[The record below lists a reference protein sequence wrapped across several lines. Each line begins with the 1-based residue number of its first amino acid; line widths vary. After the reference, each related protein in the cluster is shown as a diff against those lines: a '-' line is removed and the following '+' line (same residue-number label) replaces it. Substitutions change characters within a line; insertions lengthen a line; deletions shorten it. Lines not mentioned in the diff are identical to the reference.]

1 MAPIAHSGDDKQK
14 MKRIGRKV
22 GNLVAAMLG
31 VSITLVV
38 VLCVLMFYRLTMS
51 MMQKECVSGTNV
63 LAYELASYSGGDD
76 KTPLLDALKKE
87 MGCEFTIFHGDERAY
102 TTIQQNG
109 QRAVGT
115 RLSGSIAEIV
125 LTQGKSYVGQAT
137 ILGEKH
143 LCSYVPTYDA
153 GGQIDGLIFAGIS
166 MADAMGQIGLTVALS
181 FLSGVALITIGI
193 MLIGAYIK
201 RTVSKPLFR
210 LTILAQTLE
219 QGDLG
224 LNQHQTMMVEID
236 SNDEIGT
243 LSKCFDNTISRL
255 RNYIGEISHMLE
267 AIAGG
272 DLTAQITQEYVGD
285 FAAIRTSLNDI
296 LQRLNSTVGQIV
308 SSAEHVSAGAE
319 QMSVASQALSQG
331 SMEQTGAVE
340 ELEETMRSVTSSVRQ
355 TAESVQRA
363 REQVDGMG
371 VQLAEGNQ
379 RMHEMTGAMREISD
393 SSNEIEKIIKTI
405 EDIAFQT
412 NILALNAAVEAARA
426 GSAGKGFAVVAD
438 EVRNL
443 ATKSDEAAKAT
454 KDLIDGS
461 MNAVR
466 EGAEAVGNVTT
477 SLERTS
483 ELAGSVTTMM
493 ETVVEAVES
502 QTTAIMQVTEGI
514 DQISAVVQTNSAT
527 SEECA
532 AASEELSS
540 QANIMHQMMAEFK
553 VSSRL
558 GGGFSSYSAPAPQP
572 APSFQSSASSWESDG
587 DYAGGVSDNPFTGA
601 KY

>member
-426 GSAGKGFAVVAD
+426 GTAGKGFAVVAD

-443 ATKSDEAAKAT
+443 AAKS
-454 KDLIDGS
+454 
-461 MNAVR
+461 
-466 EGAEAVGNVTT
+466 AEASQST
-477 SLERTS
+477 SALIGRSIAAVNQGTQIAGATARQLEGIVANANGIVETINAIAADAQTQ
-483 ELAGSVTTMM
+483 AG
-493 ETVVEAVES
+493 AVE
-502 QTTAIMQVTEGI
+502 QIQ
-514 DQISAVVQTNSAT
+514 DQIGQITGVVQTNSSTAEESAAT
-527 SEECA
+527 SQ
-532 AASEELSS
+532 ELSA
-540 QANIMHQMMAEFK
+540 QASVLKQLVKTF
-553 VSSRL
+553 RL
-558 GGGFSSYSAPAPQP
+558 RRI
-572 APSFQSSASSWESDG
+572 
-587 DYAGGVSDNPFTGA
+587 
-601 KY
+601 

>member
-153 GGQIDGLIFAGIS
+153 NGQIDGLIFAGIS

-210 LTILAQTLE
+210 LTVLAQTLE

-272 DLTAQITQEYVGD
+272 DLTAQIIQEDVGD

-426 GSAGKGFAVVAD
+426 GTAGKGFAVVAD

-443 ATKSDEAAKAT
+443 AAKS
-454 KDLIDGS
+454 
-461 MNAVR
+461 
-466 EGAEAVGNVTT
+466 AEASQST
-477 SLERTS
+477 SALIGRSIAAVNQGTQIAGATARQLEGIVANANGIVETINAIAADAQTQ
-483 ELAGSVTTMM
+483 AG
-493 ETVVEAVES
+493 AVE
-502 QTTAIMQVTEGI
+502 QIQ
-514 DQISAVVQTNSAT
+514 DQIGQITGVVQTNSSTAEESAAT
-527 SEECA
+527 SQ
-532 AASEELSS
+532 ELSA
-540 QANIMHQMMAEFK
+540 QASVLKQLVKTF
-553 VSSRL
+553 RL
-558 GGGFSSYSAPAPQP
+558 RRI
-572 APSFQSSASSWESDG
+572 
-587 DYAGGVSDNPFTGA
+587 
-601 KY
+601 

>member
-153 GGQIDGLIFAGIS
+153 NGQIDGLIFAGIS

-371 VQLAEGNQ
+371 SQLAEGNQ

-426 GSAGKGFAVVAD
+426 GTAGKGFAVVAD

-443 ATKSDEAAKAT
+443 AAKS
-454 KDLIDGS
+454 
-461 MNAVR
+461 
-466 EGAEAVGNVTT
+466 AEASQST
-477 SLERTS
+477 SALIGRSIAAVNQGTQIAGATARQLEGIVANANGIVETINAIAADAQTQ
-483 ELAGSVTTMM
+483 AG
-493 ETVVEAVES
+493 AVE
-502 QTTAIMQVTEGI
+502 QIQ
-514 DQISAVVQTNSAT
+514 DQIGQITGVVQTNSSTAEESAAT
-527 SEECA
+527 SQ
-532 AASEELSS
+532 ELSA
-540 QANIMHQMMAEFK
+540 QASVLKQLVKTF
-553 VSSRL
+553 RL
-558 GGGFSSYSAPAPQP
+558 RRI
-572 APSFQSSASSWESDG
+572 
-587 DYAGGVSDNPFTGA
+587 
-601 KY
+601 